1 MKKWKTAPNYVVF
14 YILLLGMA
22 LNLFRSNGAG
32 AGMIPYLL
40 TVSAMID
47 LAFSKNRSVTI
58 ANWIPIVAICGILF
72 LVRACLDGNW
82 VRAVLYALAV
92 LTLAVGF
99 VHIWK
104 KEL

>member
-1 MKKWKTAPNYVVF
+1 MRKWKTTPNYAVF

-32 AGMIPYLL
+32 TGVIPYLL

-47 LAFSKNRSVTI
+47 LAFSKSRSVTV

-72 LVRACLDGNW
+72 LVRACLDGDW

-92 LTLAVGF
+92 LALAVGF
-99 VHIWK
+99 VHVWK